1 MAGERKG
8 LTVKIRFRRV
18 EEKRYLSNVSGFIQW
33 RIVAGLFVLE
43 KVLVTVLLGCP
54 SKESSLCTVLKTC
67 HVALLSCLLFP
78 EANIFICSFF

>member
-1 MAGERKG
+1 MF
-8 LTVKIRFRRV
+8 L
-18 EEKRYLSNVSGFIQW
+18 GFIQW

-43 KVLVTVLLGCP
+43 KVLVTVLLILGCP
-54 SKESSLCTVLKTC
+54 SKESSLYTVLKTC